1 VTITPHSLRPRMV
14 RTAQAS
20 VAAAASVLLLAACG
34 GVATQTEPTG
44 TAECGTEITI
54 GAPLPLSGPFSE
66 IGTTALQG
74 AQLAVD
80 HINEAGG
87 IAALGNAQLVLAPG
101 DTSST
106 DTTQASSAAAKLISD
121 GAVALVGAW
130 ATTLTV
136 PIAPVAER
144 EQVPIV
150 TQSWGDVLSQNGYT
164 FYFQPPAKAS
174 QMGGAGAQYIL
185 DAAEAAGVEFGKVTA
200 VAPNDAAN
208 VEQYTKAV
216 AVFADNGSEAAD
228 PVFYQ
233 TGITDVTPI
242 VTAIVAADPDLI
254 LTGGSPADSVLI
266 VKGLR
271 DAGITAPMLS
281 FGGAFSGTAPSFAE
295 ALGDAVNGLTVV
307 TAWNGDLPFDGVADA
322 SAQYQEEYGTTYMP
336 DLAGESWVNVYLI
349 AQAME
354 EAESCDPVDIAAA
367 LRDIQGEGPGA
378 AMPGGSVTFAEDGT
392 NPNAVP
398 ILLQWQDGVPVTI
411 WPENVAQSEL
421 DPGE

>member
-1 VTITPHSLRPRMV
+1 MSRLL
-14 RTAQAS
+14 QGS
-20 VAAAASVLLLAACG
+20 AALAAGTLLLAGCS
-34 GVATQTEPTG
+34 GVASQAAPSDTG
-44 TAECGTEITI
+44 TSECGTEITI

-74 AQLAVD
+74 AQLAVEN
-80 HINEAGG
+80 INADGG
-87 IAALGNAQLVLAPG
+87 ITALGGAKLTLAQG

-130 ATTLTV
+130 ATTLTA

-164 FYFQPPAKAS
+164 FYFQPPALSS
-174 QMGGAGAQYIL
+174 QMGGLGAQYIL
-185 DAAEAAGVEFGKVTA
+185 DAAKAAGVEFAKVTA

-208 VEQYTKAV
+208 VEQYTQAV
-216 AVFADNGSEAAD
+216 AVFAQNGSQTSD

-233 TGITDVTPI
+233 AGITDVTPI
-242 VTAIVAADPDLI
+242 VNTIVAANPDLI
-254 LTGGSPADSVLI
+254 LTGGSPADSILI

-271 DAGITAPMLS
+271 DAGITAPMMS

-295 ALGDAVNGLTVV
+295 ALGDAVNGITVV
-307 TAWNGDLPFDGVADA
+307 TAWNGDLPLDGVADA
-322 SAQYQEEYGTTYMP
+322 AKQYEDEFGTTYMP

-354 EAESCDPVDIAAA
+354 EAGSCDPVAIADA
-367 LRDIQGEGPGA
+367 LRAIKGEGPA
-378 AMPGGSVTFAEDGT
+378 AAIPGDGVTFEANGT

-398 ILLQWQDGVPVTI
+398 ILLQWQGGVPVTI
-411 WPENVAQSEL
+411 WPEEYAQSEL
-421 DPGE
+421 ESGK